1 MKADVTIHIASEA
14 DLDALVRLAI
24 AFRDH
29 VGHMTP
35 AAEEFCASLAV
46 LLHDASAEFFLART
60 RMVKIIMRPRVRS
73 ISGAPQVVHSTESC
87 RHSRL
92 PGWIAE
98 KAGRCPSP
106 DDCAPDD
113 NGLHTR

>member
-1 MKADVTIHIASEA
+1 VTIHIASEA

-73 ISGAPQVVHSTESC
+73 ISGAPQVVHSTEC
-87 RHSRL
+87 AVILASR
-92 PGWIAE
+92 
-98 KAGRCPSP
+98 AGSRKKQ
-106 DDCAPDD
+106 DVA
-113 NGLHTR
+113 LTL

>member
-1 MKADVTIHIASEA
+1 MGKPFVRFCEGWRHNQCMAEILWHRRETRRQTENTNIMPIA
-14 DLDALVRLAI
+14 RQ
-24 AFRDH
+24 
-29 VGHMTP
+29 
-35 AAEEFCASLAV
+35 ASFY
-46 LLHDASAEFFLART
+46 ST
-60 RMVKIIMRPRVRS
+60 IIMRPRVRS

-98 KAGRCPSP
+98 TAGRYPYP

-113 NGLHTR
+113 SG